1 MLGDFHHLALID
13 DAAGNL
19 QADAY
24 HDISIDNGAAAQADL
39 FSVLKPELEEDH
51 SAGKVIGI
59 VNGTVLEHDSDVEGH
74 AELLAGAF
82 DQLVVVLGLAILAHN
97 GFAMFV
103 PLQGRAL
110 CHHDRPPLFA
120 LGVQIIQ
127 DTLGLIN
134 VLADRITRLPC
145 GLGIT
150 LEFGQFIILFILH
163 VVRIVFSFLFA
174 GSQRHTDGEAY
185 LIAVYDESNIIRNRE
200 THGRQL
206 NTHVHVELRECAAAC
221 TGVEAL
227 IASRVRTGHDAYVAS
242 VRDGLESGGINGVH
256 ADSVFSGF
264 DGLVQGGDAP
274 GVHLQVVELVD
285 LFRRLSLGTDT
296 QCHRVVGIE
305 AAQIKVG
312 LYRVIA
318 ACVVP
323 TFILS
328 GHRQHVAVEGV
339 ADKDRLRIMELIE
352 QIAAVIRGPVLPQ
365 ELGVGQEPVGFTAVI
380 CDFGGLEIACVFIP
394 ISIHIDI
401 CGFGCSAVAAQRNI
415 HGLQGVGGRAEHEL
429 AVAGIGTRRMGDD
442 RLLAVVIDNGLG
454 SVLAAVNEAEAL
466 HLFAEGRKRRRI
478 RDRGDKRGQDLCGIL
493 GFVPRR
499 DREASRGHIVVEFQE
514 VLHRLSVSTKDGEEL
529 SNVVLILV
537 QDLHQ
542 HVIDFDSVLDHRRKN
557 ELVCIRQLAID
568 LAVAVVVDV
577 VLNTADG
584 QGHVALHGDIVGGVI
599 GKGKLIHAEH
609 AHADGDKGIACVRF
623 TVKEDLI
630 RVRQVE
636 IDVLE
641 VLDSPVGGHHGRR
654 ITKLVRRQVLRFG
667 LERNRVISALH
678 FGGLAHLIGKFNVR
692 VIKECVHGLLD
703 LLSVQI
709 AVLGPG
715 NGRGHIHIDLLHAVE
730 DHVDR
735 VVVTGTQITATGKS
749 QSIGT
754 HKLQSGALV
763 IPHRTGVDYVA
774 RAVGEV

>member
-1 MLGDFHHLALID
+1 M
-13 DAAGNL
+13 
-19 QADAY
+19 
-24 HDISIDNGAAAQADL
+24 
-39 FSVLKPELEEDH
+39 V
-51 SAGKVIGI
+51 VC
-59 VNGTVLEHDSDVEGH
+59 
-74 AELLAGAF
+74 LL
-82 DQLVVVLGLAILAHN
+82 
-97 GFAMFV
+97 
-103 PLQGRAL
+103 
-110 CHHDRPPLFA
+110 
-120 LGVQIIQ
+120 
-127 DTLGLIN
+127 T
-134 VLADRITRLPC
+134 
-145 GLGIT
+145 
-150 LEFGQFIILFILH
+150 
-163 VVRIVFSFLFA
+163 A

-185 LIAVYDESNIIRNRE
+185 LIAVYDEGNIIRNRE

-227 IASRVRTGHDAYVAS
+227 IASRVRAGHDAQVAS
-242 VRDGLESGGINGVH
+242 VRDGLESGGVNGVH

-264 DGLVQGGDAP
+264 NGLVKGGDIRRARI
-274 GVHLQVVELVD
+274 QVVAGVD
-285 LFRRLSLGTDT
+285 LIRCLRLRTDT

-305 AAQIKVG
+305 AAQIEVG
-312 LYRVIA
+312 LRRVIA
-318 ACVVP
+318 ALVVR
-323 TFILS
+323 TLI

-339 ADKDRLRIMELIE
+339 ADKDRRGIMELIE

-365 ELGVGQEPVGFTAVI
+365 ELGVGQEPVGLGF
-380 CDFGGLEIACVFIP
+380 CDFGGLTLIYVFIP
-394 ISIHIDI
+394 LSIHIDI
-401 CGFGCSAVAAQRNI
+401 SGGGGSAVAAQRNV
-415 HGLQGVGGRAEHEL
+415 HGLQGVGDRAEHEL
-429 AVAGIGTRRMGDD
+429 AVAGIGPRRMGDD

-454 SVLAAVNEAEAL
+454 SVVAAVNEAEAL
-466 HLFAEGRKRRRI
+466 HLLAEGRKRRRI
-478 RDRGDKRGQDLCGIL
+478 RDRGDKRGQDLRRIIR
-493 GFVPRR
+493 FIPRR

-678 FGGLAHLIGKFNVR
+678 FGGLAHLIGKFNAR
-692 VIKECVHGLLD
+692 VLKEFVHGVLD